1 MPRETS
7 TRVEG
12 RGSPEGPPSR
22 MRSTSRPRTSAASSA
37 LRTGGRPERLALV
50 LVIGQPR
57 VGHAKRQRG
66 RGSEQVLREV
76 GRRGEHEGERP
87 GPEGVDQDFGG
98 PWNVSHKRVQILP
111 APDEQDQAF
120 LRFPALEVK
129 DTFESGPIKRVCA
142 QAVDG
147 LRRVDDNA
155 ARPDPVGSLNDA
167 RLVGREDGRPS
178 HSQNRLPGRKR
189 VDGGVRSKAL
199 TKAMKSPNPTV
210 PLPSRSKRI
219 SAVP

>member
-1 MPRETS
+1 M
-7 TRVEG
+7 G
-12 RGSPEGPPSR
+12 RGQTGMSAPPLLQN
-22 MRSTSRPRTSAASSA
+22 STDFGFRDAA
-37 LRTGGRPERLALV
+37 RPEDFGDAACDVDEGGGARIAGRAAV
-50 LVIGQPR
+50 QDEIDVAAEDFGGFQRASNGRQAGAVGAGAGDRSARMAKQGAGKPR
-57 VGHAKRQRG
+57 VGRAKRQRG

-98 PWNVSHKRVQILP
+98 PWNVSDKRVQVLP

-178 HSQNRLPGRKR
+178 HS
-189 VDGGVRSKAL
+189 
-199 TKAMKSPNPTV
+199 
-210 PLPSRSKRI
+210 
-219 SAVP
+219 